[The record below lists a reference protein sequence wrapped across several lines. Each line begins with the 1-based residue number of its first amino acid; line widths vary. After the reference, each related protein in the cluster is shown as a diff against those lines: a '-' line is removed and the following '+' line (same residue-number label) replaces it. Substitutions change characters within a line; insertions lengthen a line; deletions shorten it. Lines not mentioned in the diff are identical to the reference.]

1 MTAVLITAS
10 AIASVSCGKDSLEE
24 LLTDRSFIFSAAVTH
39 DIQSSR
45 HCLTL
50 TMDKASEADES
61 YSISYDIDSDKS
73 LLLSSLD
80 NKVLSPAIERE
91 YRSGSSETFILPE
104 LPIGEHVISI
114 TISTEWFSLSR
125 QVRFTISNPAF
136 SIHAETDTNDSD
148 RTSVILT
155 LESGEPRELLLDMT
169 LDGTID
175 NFQSMM
181 ETRGIFPDEE
191 YNATAPAGLRLYEGF
206 YEGYVSTFRIFFN
219 PQSKVVY
226 RGKATIKG
234 SNLGATLNLYAT
246 MKNLLKNRYENAI
259 CHDSIMSNRESL
271 IVYVMTEKTNELVL
285 DKCMGSVNLYISE
298 SKENSGTV
306 YYLNIE
312 FTDFSNYSQHTEA
325 TRNRLGLGGP
335 RIQRK
340 ELIGNKNE

>member
-1 MTAVLITAS
+1 M
-10 AIASVSCGKDSLEE
+10 KK
-24 LLTDRSFIFSAAVTH
+24 IFT
-39 DIQSSR
+39 I
-45 HCLTL
+45 L
-50 TMDKASEADES
+50 
-61 YSISYDIDSDKS
+61 
-73 LLLSSLD
+73 
-80 NKVLSPAIERE
+80 
-91 YRSGSSETFILPE
+91 FILVAMSA
-104 LPIGEHVISI
+104 GAQQH
-114 TISTEWFSLSR
+114 LSMM
-125 QVRFTISNPAF
+125 
-136 SIHAETDTNDSD
+136 
-148 RTSVILT
+148 
-155 LESGEPRELLLDMT
+155 DMT

-191 YNATAPAGLRLYEGF
+191 YNAKAPAGLRLYEGF

-271 IVYVMTEKTNELVL
+271 IVYVMTEKTNELVW
-285 DKCMGSVNLYISE
+285 DKCIGSVNLYVTE
-298 SKENSGTV
+298 SKESSGTV

-340 ELIGNKNE
+340 ELMGNENK